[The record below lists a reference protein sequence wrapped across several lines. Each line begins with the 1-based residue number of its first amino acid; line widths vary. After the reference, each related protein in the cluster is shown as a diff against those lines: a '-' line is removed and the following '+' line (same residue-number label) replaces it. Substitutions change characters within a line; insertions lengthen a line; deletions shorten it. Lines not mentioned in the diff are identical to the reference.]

1 MHDKGKSSV
10 QVQSKEAFSAHRVAL
25 GAPVHSSMMTSQQ
38 YSSNQ
43 VDNHME
49 AEG

>member
-1 MHDKGKSSV
+1 MHDKGKSV

-38 YSSNQ
+38 YSSKQ
-43 VDNHME
+43 GDNHME